1 VKDQREE
8 GGAVFSGEMR
18 NRRSRGD
25 GRKRIEPV
33 RHLSVA
39 WWDISTN
46 FFERNAMEA
55 GLGLLSK
62 LYYRNHLRSKI

>member
-1 VKDQREE
+1 VKDQREK
-8 GGAVFSGEMR
+8 GDAVLSGEMKKG
-18 NRRSRGD
+18 SHGD
-25 GRKRIEPV
+25 GWKRIEPV